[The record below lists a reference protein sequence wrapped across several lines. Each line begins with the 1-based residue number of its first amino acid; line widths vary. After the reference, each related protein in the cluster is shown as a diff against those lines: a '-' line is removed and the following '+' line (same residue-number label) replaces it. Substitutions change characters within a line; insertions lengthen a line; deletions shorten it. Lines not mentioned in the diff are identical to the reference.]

1 MITSDSGRKCPRMD
15 SRSLTGVSADSS
27 DAIRPLRSTI
37 TIRMKGTGAA
47 ADPNAFQQVLR
58 DLASV
63 QLLQPFS
70 QFIPEA
76 NRDAIPIVFFDYGEP
91 NPSAL
96 P

>member
-1 MITSDSGRKCPRMD
+1 MSAASGQG
-15 SRSLTGVSADSS
+15 SYFVRSC
-27 DAIRPLRSTI
+27 
-37 TIRMKGTGAA
+37 AA

-76 NRDAIPIVFFDYGEP
+76 NRDATPIVFFDYG
-91 NPSAL
+91 
-96 P
+96 